1 MERDRFWEKQEEEE
15 KQRQEAERRRVN
27 EDRKKAEAERVLRDS
42 QETAVR
48 EAKILESSKS
58 INQMRLAEKVALE
71 RSQVVANVPVEDL
84 EKEELER
91 RNRADIMRRQRSEEA
106 QTLIAKRTV
115 DVRAIF
121 EKNTAAGQLT
131 QRRSSVQPKS
141 AEEGRIAQRRSSEA
155 PQVLKNTQ
163 WENKPAV
170 SAPVVQAVKE
180 EEPVVA
186 VKNGVNGNKKEE
198 IEEEQ
203 QDWEGKKLLANS
215 LWRIYPS
222 SE

>member
-15 KQRQEAERRRVN
+15 KQRQETERRRV
-27 EDRKKAEAERVLRDS
+27 EDDRKKAEAERMLRDS

-48 EAKILESSKS
+48 EAKILEASKN

-71 RSQVVANVPVEDL
+71 RSQVVANIPVEDL

-121 EKNTAAGQLT
+121 EKNTAAGQFN

-141 AEEGRIAQRRSSEA
+141 AEEGQNLQRRSSEA
-155 PQVLKNTQ
+155 PQVLKNSQ
-163 WENKPAV
+163 WESKPVSNSPVVEEKKEEPAV
-170 SAPVVQAVKE
+170 T
-180 EEPVVA
+180 
-186 VKNGVNGNKKEE
+186 KNGVNGNKEKEE

-203 QDWEGKKLLANS
+203 QDWEGSFFVSN
-215 LWRIYPS
+215 
-222 SE
+222 